1 MRHPNII
8 LLMAVSCGP
17 TKADMLLAMEP
28 VQTGASLYEQLHGQ
42 QMKLSSLEAA
52 DLVYDVASGK
62 EVTIYMM
69 CASSLIPI
77 PYSSVAC

>member
-28 VQTGASLYEQLHGQ
+28 VQGASLYEQLHQ
-42 QMKLSSLEAA
+42 RQMKLSSLEAA
-52 DLVYDVASGK
+52 DLIYDVASG
-62 EVTIYMM
+62 ETIH
-69 CASSLIPI
+69 
-77 PYSSVAC
+77 VATYTQ

>member
-28 VQTGASLYEQLHGQ
+28 VQGPSLYEQLHEQ
-42 QMKLSSLEAA
+42 QSKLSSLEAA
-52 DLVYDVASGK
+52 DLIYDVASGK
-62 EVTIYMM
+62 EIAIV
-69 CASSLIPI
+69 
-77 PYSSVAC
+77 

>member
-28 VQTGASLYEQLHGQ
+28 VQTGGGGASLYEQLHQQ
-42 QMKLSSLEAA
+42 QMKFSSLETA
-52 DLVYDVASGK
+52 DLIYDVASGK
-62 EVTIYMM
+62 TCSYMK
-69 CASSLIPI
+69 
-77 PYSSVAC
+77 VQ